1 MFRSDVVYNNEEKSQ
16 FIESIFERIPRD
28 ASIDVAQK
36 EIIDFLLT
44 NTNNGK
50 LYKYRSVTENSLKN
64 LKENTLYCAAPSS
77 FNDPFD
83 CQIGFDFHSYIS
95 EMFGKELEP
104 IDDYLIK
111 FLKVYDGEQTIES
124 CTYNEKI
131 VFNRWLNSQ
140 NLIAFLEKYR
150 GKDIDKTN
158 LGAILLNNFLIVIEI
173 LLGFMEDSER
183 KQQMT
188 MSLEIM
194 PKLLENMTPEGI
206 LKISD
211 DDASY
216 EDFARSLGIEDDGDD
231 ITLTKL
237 IYQLQR
243 PEDAENA
250 TKMDEDLAK
259 ANKEMGQSIDNMF
272 RVGCLC
278 TDYKNRL
285 MWSHYADGHKGFCI
299 EYDFS
304 CDSKMLSELLILPVI
319 YSNERPKFPWNVALA
334 KDKESEEVKNVGAR
348 TMIRSLLTKDE
359 AWSYEDEWRIISLAS
374 SGTDNIR
381 MPPVS
386 CIYIGALCSQDN
398 SKKLVELANN
408 LNVPIKQMVVNR
420 GEYKLHAQEVLDVL
434 GE

>member
-1 MFRSDVVYNNEEKSQ
+1 MYNNEEKLQ

-36 EIIDFLLT
+36 EIIGFLLA

-50 LYKYRSVTENSLKN
+50 LYKYRSVNEKSLRN
-64 LKENTLYCAAPSS
+64 LKEGTLYCAAPSS

-83 CQIGFDFHSYIS
+83 CQIGFDFHSYIA
-95 EMFGKELEP
+95 EMFGKELAP

-111 FLKVYDGEQTIES
+111 FLKVYDGEQTIDL
-124 CTYNEKI
+124 CTDNEKR
-131 VFNRWLNSQ
+131 VFDNWFNSQ
-140 NLIAFLEKYR
+140 NLIDFLEQYR

-206 LKISD
+206 LMISD

-243 PEDAENA
+243 PEDAEKA
-250 TKMDEDLAK
+250 IKMDEDLTK

-285 MWSHYADGHKGFCI
+285 MWSHYADGHKGFCV

-304 CDSKMLSELLILPVI
+304 CNSKMLSEPLILPVV
-319 YSNERPKFPWNVALA
+319 YSKERPKFPWSVALA
-334 KDKESEEVKNVGAR
+334 KDKNSEEVKNVGAR

-374 SGTDNIR
+374 SGTDNIK
-381 MPPVS
+381 MPPIS
-386 CIYIGALCSQDN
+386 CIYIGAMCSQEN
-398 SKKLVELANN
+398 REILVEIASSLK
-408 LNVPIKQMVVNR
+408 VPIKQMVVNR

>member
-1 MFRSDVVYNNEEKSQ
+1 MYNNEEKLQ

-28 ASIDVAQK
+28 ASANVAQK
-36 EIIDFLLT
+36 EIIGFLLA
-44 NTNNGK
+44 NTNKGK
-50 LYKYRSVTENSLKN
+50 LYKYRSINENSLEN
-64 LKENTLYCAAPSS
+64 LKDGMLYCAAPSS

-124 CTYNEKI
+124 CTHNEKI
-131 VFNRWLNSQ
+131 VFDRWFNSQ
-140 NLIAFLEKYR
+140 NLIEFLEQYR
-150 GKDIDKTN
+150 GKDIDKAN
-158 LGAILLNNFLIVIEI
+158 LGAILLHNFWIVIEI

-183 KQQMT
+183 KQQLAMP
-188 MSLEIM
+188 LNII
-194 PKLLENMTPEGI
+194 PKLLKNISPEGI
-206 LKISD
+206 LKITD

-216 EDFARSLGIEDDGDD
+216 EDFARSLGVEDDGDD

-237 IYQLQR
+237 ICQLQR
-243 PEDAENA
+243 PEDAEKA
-250 TKMDEDLAK
+250 IKMDEDLAK

-304 CDSKMLSELLILPVI
+304 CDSKMLSELLILPVV
-319 YSNERPKFPWNVALA
+319 YSKERPKFPWNVALA
-334 KDKESEEVKNVGAR
+334 KEKESKEVKNAGAR

-374 SGTDNIR
+374 SGTANIK
-381 MPPVS
+381 MPPIS
-386 CIYIGALCSQDN
+386 CIYIGALCSQEN
-398 SKKLVELANN
+398 RETLIKIARSI
-408 LNVPIKQMVVNR
+408 NVPIKQMIVNR
-420 GEYKLHAQEVLDVL
+420 GEYKLHAQAILDVS